1 MSETIPHW
9 LTKQADLAPNKIALE
24 IDEEISLTFKELYN
38 KSKQIAQKLNNLNIN
53 PKDRI
58 AILSTNSLD
67 MLMTIHALSYLD
79 AIVVLLN
86 TRLTSSELNYQIKNS
101 EATLLITTEELCQ
114 EKKLETNKVKTFTE
128 IKELKQNVDKPLNES
143 INLNDIWTIMYTSG
157 TTGLPKAVGHTYG
170 NHWWSAI
177 SSGLN
182 LGIHA
187 DDKWLSPLPMYHV
200 GGLSVFIKSIIY
212 GMSVYLLPH
221 YNKERLSNV
230 LHEKEITI
238 ASLVTLMLADYLDSL
253 EGQTSPAKLRAIL
266 LGGGSVPETLLNKA
280 KDKKIPLFQSYGMTE
295 TSSQIATLSPT
306 DNIRKLGSA
315 GKPLMPAEVKV
326 NAKTNEIGE
335 VLVKG
340 PMVISNYFNNEEAT
354 VESFKEGW
362 LKTGDLGYLDEENFL
377 YIVDRRSDLIIS
389 GGENI
394 YPTEIENTLLNHDN
408 IKEVAVVKKTD
419 DKFGYVPAAFIVLK
433 NKNYK
438 PDFSSYLK
446 DSLAKYKQPKEYIF
460 IDELP
465 RTASNKVKRFELEK
479 RLQSSK

>member
-1 MSETIPHW
+1 
-9 LTKQADLAPNKIALE
+9 
-24 IDEEISLTFKELYN
+24 
-38 KSKQIAQKLNNLNIN
+38 
-53 PKDRI
+53 
-58 AILSTNSLD
+58 
-67 MLMTIHALSYLD
+67 
-79 AIVVLLN
+79 
-86 TRLTSSELNYQIKNS
+86 
-101 EATLLITTEELCQ
+101 
-114 EKKLETNKVKTFTE
+114 
-128 IKELKQNVDKPLNES
+128 
-143 INLNDIWTIMYTSG
+143 
-157 TTGLPKAVGHTYG
+157 
-170 NHWWSAI
+170 
-177 SSGLN
+177 
-182 LGIHA
+182 
-187 DDKWLSPLPMYHV
+187 
-200 GGLSVFIKSIIY
+200 
-212 GMSVYLLPH
+212 
-221 YNKERLSNV
+221 
-230 LHEKEITI
+230 
-238 ASLVTLMLADYLDSL
+238 MLADYLDSL

-354 VESFKEGW
+354 AESFKEGW

>member
-9 LTKQADLAPNKIALE
+9 LTKQADLAPNKLALE

-53 PKDRI
+53 HKDRI
-58 AILSTNSLD
+58 DILSTNSLD
-67 MLMTIHALSYLD
+67 MLMTIHVLSYLD

-143 INLNDIWTIMYTSG
+143 VNLNDIWTIMYTSG

-354 VESFKEGW
+354 AESFKEGW

>member
-9 LTKQADLAPNKIALE
+9 LTKQADLAPNKLALE

-128 IKELKQNVDKPLNES
+128 KKELKQNVDKPLNES
-143 INLNDIWTIMYTSG
+143 VNLNDIWTIMYTSG

-170 NHWWSAI
+170 THWWSAI

-354 VESFKEGW
+354 AESFKEGW